1 MEDLNHIDVEP
12 FSINRDPT
20 VFQDRLEIMEIRDP
34 SKSVDW
40 YEVFCSPYV
49 AEDDFEAKIDDDL
62 INNSERRDS
71 LKSSVFAKFK
81 KQGSAITS
89 SSKRRVSVRRQRKK
103 LKDFCGYLLKKS
115 GSIFKGWQKRF
126 VHLSESRIWYYKER
140 GDLTPLGII
149 NLELVDAKVKITK

>member
-1 MEDLNHIDVEP
+1 MEDSCDIQIEP
-12 FSINRDPT
+12 FSINRDT
-20 VFQDRLEIMEIRDP
+20 GVIQQSLEIMEIRDP

-40 YEVFCSPYV
+40 YQNFYSPAV
-49 AEDDFEAKIDDDL
+49 PDDEFEAKLDDDL
-62 INNSERRDS
+62 INDSERRDS

-81 KQGSAITS
+81 KQASALTS

-103 LKDFCGYLLKKS
+103 LKDFWGYLLKKS

-140 GDLTPLGII
+140 GDLTPLGVI